1 MISAHLNA
9 IHKQKAD
16 TIKSNKP
23 LYRISYGQ
31 HVYLTYRWV
40 LWPKTYLRERRTYA
54 TDFISNKDTRMR
66 NRISPWG
73 KPLSEYLSNCYIT
86 KSSWA

>member
-31 HVYLTYRWV
+31 HVYLTYR
-40 LWPKTYLRERRTYA
+40 
-54 TDFISNKDTRMR
+54 
-66 NRISPWG
+66 
-73 KPLSEYLSNCYIT
+73 
-86 KSSWA
+86 